1 MVVVLH
7 DPGKG
12 YQEPTTFMSGS
23 SQVTWG
29 VNEIAIRIIV
39 FDELELISVVSRGL
53 TLSTA
58 SLVMTRII

>member
-39 FDELELISVVSRGL
+39 HI
-53 TLSTA
+53 
-58 SLVMTRII
+58 

>member
-29 VNEIAIRIIV
+29 VNEIAIKIIV
-39 FDELELISVVSRGL
+39 FDELELISFVSQGPINCK
-53 TLSTA
+53 S
-58 SLVMTRII
+58 S